1 MHEILGSGESVFGS
15 KKITAQL
22 SFIEFG
28 PSVAALTPFHAD
40 CRKQVQIDK
49 IGREKDKE
57 REKEMKKEKE

>member
-1 MHEILGSGESVFGS
+1 VFGS

>member
-1 MHEILGSGESVFGS
+1 MKYWARVKMCWS

-28 PSVAALTPFHAD
+28 PFVAALTPFHAD
-40 CRKQVQIDK
+40 CRKQVQTDK
-49 IGREKDKE
+49 IG